1 MIAVLGHFAS
11 LEQYSKAGW
20 VPLGFKMRILCSQKL
35 ISNCMHR
42 RTKSVGEY
50 ADGNACSISI
60 HALDMQGCVEALSA
74 QFAAD
79 AGAGGAANKQK
90 SNHENFKKAAK
101 APTDPPFTLQTEVAD

>member
-1 MIAVLGHFAS
+1 
-11 LEQYSKAGW
+11 
-20 VPLGFKMRILCSQKL
+20 
-35 ISNCMHR
+35 MHR
-42 RTKSVGEY
+42 RRKSVGEY

-101 APTDPPFTLQTEVAD
+101 ARPTPPSHFRLKWAD